1 MAENKEQMQGQI
13 TTVTLNG
20 KDYKIDSFPDE
31 QKVALGQIEQ
41 ISQQIELAK
50 IDARNLQY
58 AKQYLVDY
66 LIQNTD
72 KFEEVSKV
80 SETETE
86 PETEPET
93 ETKEG

>member
-1 MAENKEQMQGQI
+1 LAENKEQTQMQGQI
-13 TTVTLNG
+13 ATVTLNG

-50 IDARNLQY
+50 IDVRNLEY

-72 KFEEVSKV
+72 KFEEVPQV
-80 SETETE
+80 SETE
-86 PETEPET
+86 PET
-93 ETKEG
+93 KKG